1 MTITALLTMLALAV
15 GSGTTSTTQPTQSDY
30 SSCPAGRVCKI
41 ETHCWVNGVWTTP
54 CPDDAP
60 PPPPDDTDP
69 DIQIPI

>member
-15 GSGTTSTTQPTQSDY
+15 GSGTTTTTQPTQSD
-30 SSCPAGRVCKI
+30 SLLCPAGRVCKI

-60 PPPPDDTDP
+60 PPPEDP
-69 DIQIPI
+69 DGPKTQLPY